1 MRRLI
6 GHNPRSR
13 WKNQLRHEYSNGTEN
28 CRECLTDWTTSPAV
42 PVKGLD
48 RLFANQAV
56 GWCENGR
63 AMHRWREGRGALEGR
78 RSLCGDEKL
87 QLAHIVI
94 FCHKTI
100 CRAENVRKREI
111 YFCECFSSGVSYI
124 RQCRFEM
131 LPVYIRSNRQAVI
144 NLRTSSRMGGGS
156 LPFSLLAFCIS
167 ISILRLSVMD
177 VCESSIAE
185 SAVIVD
191 AAWSMES
198 VDSEEGRQVQLR
210 LTATMSSFNL
220 DSDVCNSSSTLCTI
234 FVTACNRQRLLLA

>member
-1 MRRLI
+1 
-6 GHNPRSR
+6 
-13 WKNQLRHEYSNGTEN
+13 
-28 CRECLTDWTTSPAV
+28 
-42 PVKGLD
+42 
-48 RLFANQAV
+48 
-56 GWCENGR
+56 
-63 AMHRWREGRGALEGR
+63 
-78 RSLCGDEKL
+78 
-87 QLAHIVI
+87 
-94 FCHKTI
+94 
-100 CRAENVRKREI
+100 
-111 YFCECFSSGVSYI
+111 
-124 RQCRFEM
+124 
-131 LPVYIRSNRQAVI
+131 
-144 NLRTSSRMGGGS
+144 MGGGS